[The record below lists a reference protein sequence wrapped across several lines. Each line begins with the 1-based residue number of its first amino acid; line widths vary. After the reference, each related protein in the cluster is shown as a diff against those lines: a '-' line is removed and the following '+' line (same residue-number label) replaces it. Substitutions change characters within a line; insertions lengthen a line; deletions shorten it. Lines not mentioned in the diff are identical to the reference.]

1 MPAEGILFPSTDLW
15 MPSLEQNHYL
25 STEANLE
32 QGGNTCK
39 MRYKGHV

>member
-1 MPAEGILFPSTDLW
+1 MRAEGILFPSTDLW
-15 MPSLEQNHYL
+15 MPSLEQHHYL

-32 QGGNTCK
+32 QGGNTCM